1 MDAFKIIQEDD
12 DILVCYKPAG
22 IATQTRR
29 LGEKDMESLLR
40 NYRAGKGEPPYIGI
54 VHRLDQ
60 PVEGIMVFAK
70 NQKAAAALSK
80 QVQKRSIGK
89 HYYAL
94 VHTDGT
100 LPKKGTLT
108 DYLLFDPK
116 QNCTTV
122 VEGTPVTGSTRKTQ
136 DGKNK
141 GWNHSS
147 RNGGSQNPQKAVLD
161 YEIRQEQDGIALLD
175 ITLHTGRHH
184 QIRVQL
190 AHAGCPILGDT
201 KYGNAQ
207 DGTSQSGEPQ
217 NGRECPQSGESHQL
231 ALCSYRLSFLH
242 PTTGAK
248 VDLRIRPENPKFS
261 LFI

>member
-1 MDAFKIIQEDD
+1 MEPLKIIQEDQ

-29 LGEKDMESLLR
+29 LGQKDMESLLR

-70 NQKAAAALSK
+70 NQKAAASLSK
-80 QVQKRSIGK
+80 QVQERSIGK
-89 HYYAL
+89 HYYTL
-94 VHTDGT
+94 VRTDGS

-116 QNCTTV
+116 QNLTTV
-122 VEGTPVTGSTRKTQ
+122 VESSNENNPAGSNQ
-136 DGKNK
+136 DK
-141 GWNHSS
+141 
-147 RNGGSQNPQKAVLD
+147 RNPNSNSGQKPQKAVLD
-161 YEIRQEQDGIALLD
+161 YEIKQEQDGIALLD

-190 AHAGCPILGDT
+190 AHMGCPILGDT
-201 KYGNAQ
+201 KYGNA
-207 DGTSQSGEPQ
+207 GCGEP
-217 NGRECPQSGESHQL
+217 RQL

-242 PTTGAK
+242 PTTRAEI
-248 VDLRIRPENPKFS
+248 DLRIQPENPEFS
-261 LFI
+261 FFTT

>member
-1 MDAFKIIQEDD
+1 MEPLKIIQEDD

-94 VHTDGT
+94 VRTDGS

-116 QNCTTV
+116 QNHTTV
-122 VEGTPVTGSTRKTQ
+122 VEETSATNPNGKNQ

-141 GWNHSS
+141 DRNNKN
-147 RNGGSQNPQKAVLD
+147 RNGSSSQSPQKAILD
-161 YEIRQEQDGIALLD
+161 YEVRQEQDGIALLD

-190 AHAGCPILGDT
+190 AHRGCPILGDT
-201 KYGNAQ
+201 KYGNVR
-207 DGTSQSGEPQ
+207 DGMPQVGCDRMWSVEP
-217 NGRECPQSGESHQL
+217 NQL

-242 PTTGAK
+242 PTTGANI
-248 VDLRIRPENPKFS
+248 DLRIQPMNPEFS
-261 LFI
+261 LLPGTDS

>member
-1 MDAFKIIQEDD
+1 
-12 DILVCYKPAG
+12 
-22 IATQTRR
+22 
-29 LGEKDMESLLR
+29 MESLLR

-94 VHTDGT
+94 VHIDGT

-116 QNCTTV
+116 QNHTTV
-122 VEGTPVTGSTRKTQ
+122 VEGTPVTDPT
-136 DGKNK
+136 GKNPDR
-141 GWNHSS
+141 NHKN
-147 RNGGSQNPQKAVLD
+147 RNGSGNQYPQKAVLD
-161 YEIRQEQDGIALLD
+161 YEIKQEQDGIALLD

-190 AHAGCPILGDT
+190 AHMGCPILGDT
-201 KYGNAQ
+201 KYGNAK
-207 DGTSQSGEPQ
+207 DGTSQPGAPQ
-217 NGRECPQSGESHQL
+217 SGRECPQPDDPHQL

-242 PTTGAK
+242 PVTGAK
-248 VDLRIRPENPKFS
+248 VDLCIRPENPQFS
-261 LFI
+261 IAKNTCVAQNVSTGNAVENA

>member
-1 MDAFKIIQEDD
+1 MEPLKIIQEDD
-12 DILVCYKPAG
+12 DILVCYKSAG

-70 NQKAAAALSK
+70 NRKAAASLSK

-89 HYYAL
+89 HYCAL
-94 VHTDGT
+94 VRTDGS
-100 LPKKGTLT
+100 LPQKGTLT

-116 QNCTTV
+116 QNRTTV
-122 VEGTPVTGSTRKTQ
+122 VEG
-136 DGKNK
+136 
-141 GWNHSS
+141 
-147 RNGGSQNPQKAVLD
+147 GGSQNPQKAVLD
-161 YEIRQEQDGIALLD
+161 YEIKQERCGIALLD

-184 QIRVQL
+184 QIRAQL
-190 AHAGCPILGDT
+190 AHMGCPILGDT
-201 KYGNAQ
+201 KYGNA
-207 DGTSQSGEPQ
+207 GGGEPQ
-217 NGRECPQSGESHQL
+217 TGHDSQQLGEIHQL

-242 PTTGAK
+242 PATGAEI
-248 VDLRIRPENPKFS
+248 DLRIQPENPEFS
-261 LFI
+261 FFTT

>member
-1 MDAFKIIQEDD
+1 MDAFKIIQEDN

-94 VHTDGT
+94 VRTDGS

-116 QNCTTV
+116 QNRTTV
-122 VEGTPVTGSTRKTQ
+122 VERTSGTGSERERKNP
-136 DGKNK
+136 DR
-141 GWNHSS
+141 NHTS
-147 RNGGSQNPQKAVLD
+147 RNGGSQNLQKAVLD

-201 KYGNAQ
+201 KYRNAQ
-207 DGTSQSGEPQ
+207 DGTSLSGEPQ
-217 NGRECPQSGESHQL
+217 SGRECPQSGDSHQL

-242 PTTGAK
+242 PATGAK